1 MSDKTSLRILMQ
13 FALPPK
19 PMLAS
24 ELRAAIGD
32 GFDEAFDHL
41 VHTGDLVAVYPERK
55 PGDSGR
61 QFWTVR
67 GFT

>member
-1 MSDKTSLRILMQ
+1 MSDKAGLRILMQ
-13 FALPPK
+13 FPLPPQ

-32 GFDEAFDHL
+32 GFDEAFDRL
-41 VHTGDLVAVYPERK
+41 VHSGALVPVYPESR

-67 GFT
+67 GYT